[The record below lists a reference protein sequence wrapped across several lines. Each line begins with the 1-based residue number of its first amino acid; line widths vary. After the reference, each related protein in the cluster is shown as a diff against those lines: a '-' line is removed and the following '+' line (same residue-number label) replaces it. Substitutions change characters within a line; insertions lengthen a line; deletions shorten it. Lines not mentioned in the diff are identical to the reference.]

1 MDLSQDKKLSTLLND
16 WITKNEI
23 KEIEFRFSNNSTLFD
38 DESIKHIKLVYYLI
52 NENIKATKEEA
63 DLKEMISEHIVKS
76 WKIKGDQEREK
87 SRKKLEKS
95 GKKTKILKYEIT
107 PEMLE
112 YKGYNKTKFKNIEGL
127 YGLMQMN

>member
-1 MDLSQDKKLSTLLND
+1 MIEMKKLQDVLND
-16 WITKNEI
+16 WL
-23 KEIEFRFSNNSTLFD
+23 KENQTDIDYKFKEYNLFD
-38 DESIKHIKLVYYLI
+38 EDSIKQMKLIYYYINKKDEI
-52 NENIKATKEEA
+52 NEKDTE
-63 DLKEMISEHIVKS
+63 LKEMISEHIVKS
-76 WKIKGDQEREK
+76 WKIKGDKEREK
-87 SRKKLEKS
+87 SGKELIKS